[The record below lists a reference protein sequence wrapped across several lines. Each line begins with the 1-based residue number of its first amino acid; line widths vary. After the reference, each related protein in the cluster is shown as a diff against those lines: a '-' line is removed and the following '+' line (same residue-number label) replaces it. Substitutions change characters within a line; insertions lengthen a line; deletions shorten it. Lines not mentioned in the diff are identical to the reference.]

1 MGNAVYSC
9 RLYSQ
14 IGVCGE
20 DPYMIAEA
28 LGKCTMLKDIS
39 AFWEHEACVMM
50 LIPIAA
56 RLTRLDLTYAL
67 LGEFQIVDLVG
78 ACVNL
83 EILQVCL

>member
-1 MGNAVYSC
+1 MGKCRVFC

-14 IGVCGE
+14 NGK

-39 AFWEHEACVMM
+39 AFWEHEASVMM

-56 RLTRLDLTYAL
+56 RLRRLDLTYAL
-67 LGEFQIVDLVG
+67 LGETELVDLVG

-83 EILQVCL
+83 ENLHVCF